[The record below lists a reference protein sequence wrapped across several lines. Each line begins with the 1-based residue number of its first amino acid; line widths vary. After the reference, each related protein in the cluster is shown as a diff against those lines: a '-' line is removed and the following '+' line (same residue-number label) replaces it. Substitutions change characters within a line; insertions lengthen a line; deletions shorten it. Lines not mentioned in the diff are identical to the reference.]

1 MVGEGWAGCN
11 TEQGGRVINRPFEGQ
26 KEIKERTYDVARFE
40 LGILER
46 IKNTQSANMKTIY
59 RPSRPHTLIN
69 HEVLISGSASLAHT
83 LLTPTPK
90 YI

>member
-1 MVGEGWAGCN
+1 MGGGAGCK
-11 TEQGGRVINRPFEGQ
+11 TEHGGRVINRPFEGE

-59 RPSRPHTLIN
+59 RPSRPTRLLITK
-69 HEVLISGSASLAHT
+69 S
-83 LLTPTPK
+83 
-90 YI
+90 